1 METKTNQKQKKS
13 TTMKKSDKKVVN
25 NKKVVKKMVST
36 ETKLKMK
43 KLSSIPKNISES
55 ETLNVKSSWVNKVV
69 YERKKKNLFIETKD
83 GNVYMVMDVSPQR
96 FTYIKNAESVGSK
109 INKLFNSLS

>member
-13 TTMKKSDKKVVN
+13 TTMKKSG
-25 NKKVVKKMVST
+25 KKVVKKMAST
-36 ETKLKMK
+36 KTKLKMK

-55 ETLNVKSSWVNKVV
+55 SETLNVKSSWVNKIV
-69 YERKKKNLFIETKD
+69 YEQKKKNLFIETKN